1 MSNYRD
7 DALDSIRLSDSTLLI
22 TKSTNAIDIIRLT
35 DSAQLI
41 LNVKHDDQFSLSDST
56 FDASVLNAYDRLV
69 LADSITEQ
77 RVVMGSTQ
85 DQVKLSDSTW
95 LKTWARLED
104 EFNLADLTLSK
115 TRSAITDTINLKESI
130 HSQRIVIAQVNDSF
144 KLIDSAAQVH
154 TDQLIDGLLLGDFT
168 ESKLYAKSYALDSF
182 TLDSIDLSNVYL
194 SNHAIDSIQLKD
206 ATQSHLTARSDST
219 DFISLY
225 DQIKDSKLYGQAWTA
240 NKETWA
246 MSRYTPFAF
255 DGLTV
260 INHQLYGWNAHG
272 VFLMSTPSTSSSIEG
287 LIQTGK
293 LDFGESLV
301 HPITAFLEYEMS
313 GEHKQL
319 SIAVTTTQ
327 SGKPSS
333 YTYILPNEQADHL
346 TNGRV
351 MFGRGLRGRH
361 FSFGVSIVAQS
372 ARINALS
379 LEFTQTARRI

>member
-7 DALDSIRLSDSTLLI
+7 DALDSIRLSDSTLII
-22 TKSTNAIDIIRLT
+22 TKSTNAVDIIRLA

-56 FDASVLNAYDRLV
+56 FEGSVLNAYDRLI
-69 LADSITEQ
+69 LADSVTEQ

-104 EFNLADLTLSK
+104 ELNLTDLTLSK

-206 ATQSHLTARSDST
+206 TTQSHLTARSDST

-272 VFLMSTPSTSSSIEG
+272 VFLMSTPSASSSIEG

-301 HPITAFLEYEMS
+301 HPVASFLEYEMS